1 MNILSENRCDFA
13 LFKIGSGI
21 ALNKFFFGV
30 FYMIKINR
38 KVEYALMVLKL
49 MKEKGSQELTTAR
62 EVCDRFV
69 TPFDTSAKVMQLMNN
84 AGILHSQ
91 KGVKGGY
98 TLARDLSQVSYLEL
112 VELIEGKS
120 FMMDCHEGPC
130 DLIQKCNISQ
140 PIKRLND
147 YLINIF
153 NSLSINELLAED
165 NLLALKKMPEK
176 KIENC
181 PLVNKASV

>member
-1 MNILSENRCDFA
+1 
-13 LFKIGSGI
+13 
-21 ALNKFFFGV
+21 
-30 FYMIKINR
+30 MIKINR

-49 MKEKGSQELTTAR
+49 MQGKGPQELTTAR
-62 EVCDRFV
+62 EVCDHFQ
-69 TPFDTSAKVMQLMNN
+69 TPFDTTAKVMQLMNS

-98 TLARDLSQVSYLEL
+98 SLARDLNQVTYMEL
-112 VELIEGKS
+112 VQLIEGRN
-120 FMMDCHEGPC
+120 FILDCHEGPC
-130 DLIQKCNISQ
+130 ELMHTCNITQ

-153 NSLSINELLAED
+153 KSLSISELLAPD

-176 KIENC
+176 RVENC
-181 PLVNKASV
+181 PLVNKA

>member
-1 MNILSENRCDFA
+1 
-13 LFKIGSGI
+13 
-21 ALNKFFFGV
+21 
-30 FYMIKINR
+30 MIKINR
-38 KVEYALMVLKL
+38 KVEYALMVLKM
-49 MKEKGSQELTTAR
+49 MKEKGPCELTTAR
-62 EVCDRFV
+62 EVCDRYQ
-69 TPFDTSAKVMQLMNN
+69 TPFDTTAKVMQQMNT

-98 TLARDLSQVSYLEL
+98 TLARDLGAVSYIDL
-112 VELIEGKS
+112 VEIIEGKS

-130 DLIQKCNISQ
+130 ELIHKCNISQ

-153 NSLSINELLAED
+153 NSLSLNELLSED

-176 KIENC
+176 KVDNC
-181 PLVNKASV
+181 PLVNKAEV

>member
-1 MNILSENRCDFA
+1 
-13 LFKIGSGI
+13 
-21 ALNKFFFGV
+21 
-30 FYMIKINR
+30 MIKLNR

-49 MKEKGSQELTTAR
+49 MKDKESQELTTAR
-62 EVCDRFV
+62 EVCDRYE
-69 TPFDTSAKVMQLMNN
+69 TPFDTTAKVMQLMNT

-98 TLARDLSQVSYLEL
+98 TISKDLSEVSYLEL

-130 DLIQKCNISQ
+130 ELINKCNISQ

-147 YLINIF
+147 YLITIF
-153 NSLSINELLAED
+153 NSLSLNELLAED
-165 NLLALKKMPEK
+165 NLLALKKMPETK
-176 KIENC
+176 VDNC
-181 PLVNKASV
+181 PLVTKA

>member
-1 MNILSENRCDFA
+1 
-13 LFKIGSGI
+13 
-21 ALNKFFFGV
+21 
-30 FYMIKINR
+30 MIKINR

-49 MKEKGSQELTTAR
+49 MKEKNQSELTTAR
-62 EVCDRFV
+62 EVCDRFD
-69 TPFDTSAKVMQLMNN
+69 TPFDTTAKVMQQMNGAN
-84 AGILHSQ
+84 ILHSQ

-98 TLARDLSQVSYLEL
+98 TLSRDLSEVTYMEL

-130 DLIQKCNISQ
+130 DLYHKCNISQ

-153 NSLSINELLAED
+153 STLTLNELLAED
-165 NLLALKKMPEK
+165 NLLALKRIPEK
-176 KIENC
+176 KVEDC
-181 PLVNKASV
+181 PIVSKVGL

>member
-1 MNILSENRCDFA
+1 
-13 LFKIGSGI
+13 
-21 ALNKFFFGV
+21 
-30 FYMIKINR
+30 MIKLNR

-49 MKEKGSQELTTAR
+49 MKDKESQELTTAR
-62 EVCDRFV
+62 EVCDRYE
-69 TPFDTSAKVMQLMNN
+69 TPFDTTAKVMQLMNT

-98 TLARDLSQVSYLEL
+98 TISKDLSEVSYLEL

-130 DLIQKCNISQ
+130 ELINKCNISQ

-147 YLINIF
+147 YLITIF
-153 NSLSINELLAED
+153 NSLSLNELLAED
-165 NLLALKKMPEK
+165 NLLALKKMPET
-176 KIENC
+176 KIDNC
-181 PLVNKASV
+181 PLVTKA

>member
-1 MNILSENRCDFA
+1 
-13 LFKIGSGI
+13 
-21 ALNKFFFGV
+21 
-30 FYMIKINR
+30 MIKINR

-49 MKEKGSQELTTAR
+49 MKEKPAIELTTAR
-62 EVCDRFV
+62 EVCDRYE
-69 TPFDTSAKVMQLMNN
+69 TPFDTTAKVMQQMNG
-84 AGILHSQ
+84 AGILHSH

-98 TLARDLSQVSYLEL
+98 TLARDLSSVSYIEL

-130 DLIQKCNISQ
+130 DLIHKCNISQ

-153 NSLSINELLAED
+153 TTLTLNELLAED
-165 NLLALKKMPEK
+165 NLLALKKVPEK
-176 KIENC
+176 KVENC
-181 PLVNKASV
+181 PLMNKATL